1 MTYDIHYDYRGHC
14 LQLRGSESEVM
25 EKGRKAFENLVDGI
39 QQLNDML
46 SGQTT
51 TIARQREE
59 LATARLQRDGL
70 QAQLAEQASVLLR
83 EQERSKALLAENG
96 RLQTLWLSKDNEPP
110 KGLTINEDASLLNWL
125 GVNYVKQASA
135 EAAELRAKN
144 DKPVPEQAS
153 VDHDWEERQLRREAL
168 DAVLRMDTAT
178 NAVALCSSANV
189 VEEYLRNG
197 SQQTGTTSNRKA
209 M

>member
-25 EKGRKAFENLVDGI
+25 EKGRKAFESLVDD
-39 QQLNDML
+39 LKTLTDML
-46 SGQTT
+46 SGQAT

-59 LATARLQRDGL
+59 LATARSQRDGAL
-70 QAQLAEQASVLLR
+70 KDSERLR
-83 EQERSKALLAENG
+83 
-96 RLQTLWLSKDNEPP
+96 TLWLAKDNEPP

-197 SQQTGTTSNRKA
+197 SQQTGTTSNRRA